1 MVKTGENVEILFFI
15 NICYNKVSL
24 TLLRGNYIFMSVEV
38 GSKVQGKV
46 TGITNFGAFVELP
59 GGTTGLVH
67 ISEVADSYVK
77 DVNDHLKI
85 GDVIEVKVISEKDGK
100 TALSIK
106 KAIDKPEGQASSYS
120 QRPRQGRTDNRSK
133 DFRSKGNFKPK
144 ESFEDK
150 MAKFLKS
157 SEENL
162 SSLKRNTETKRGG
175 RGGRRG

>member
-1 MVKTGENVEILFFI
+1 
-15 NICYNKVSL
+15 
-24 TLLRGNYIFMSVEV
+24 MSIEV

-59 GGTTGLVH
+59 GGSTGLVH

-85 GDVIEVKVISEKDGK
+85 GDMIEVKVISEKDGK

-106 KAIDKPEGQASSYS
+106 KAIDKPEGQTSSYS
-120 QRPRQGRTDNRSK
+120 QRPPRQGRTDSRNK
-133 DFRSKGNFKPK
+133 DFRPKGNFKPK
-144 ESFEDK
+144 ENFEDK

-162 SSLKRNTETKRGG
+162 STLKRSTETKRGG

>member
-1 MVKTGENVEILFFI
+1 MSIEI
-15 NICYNKVSL
+15 
-24 TLLRGNYIFMSVEV
+24 

-77 DVNDHLKI
+77 DVNDYLTV
-85 GDVIEVKVISEKDGK
+85 GDQVEVKVISEKDGK

-106 KAIDKPEGQASSYS
+106 KAIDKPEGQSNSYS
-120 QRPRQGRTDNRSK
+120 QRSPRQGRDDRNAK
-133 DFRSKGNFKPK
+133 KFRSKGNFKPK
-144 ESFEDK
+144 ETFEDK
-150 MAKFLKS
+150 MAQFLKS

-162 SSLKRNTETKRGG
+162 YNLKRNTETKRGG

>member
-1 MVKTGENVEILFFI
+1 
-15 NICYNKVSL
+15 
-24 TLLRGNYIFMSVEV
+24 MSVEV

-67 ISEVADSYVK
+67 ISEVAESYVK
-77 DVNDHLKI
+77 DINDHLKV
-85 GDVIEVKVISEKDGK
+85 GDMVEVKVISEKDGK

-106 KAIDKPEGQASSYS
+106 KAIEKPETSSYS
-120 QRPRQGRTDNRSK
+120 QRPARQGRSDNRSK
-133 DFRSKGNFKPK
+133 DFRPKGNFKPK
-144 ESFEDK
+144 ETFEDK
-150 MAKFLKS
+150 VAKFLKS

>member
-1 MVKTGENVEILFFI
+1 MSIEI
-15 NICYNKVSL
+15 
-24 TLLRGNYIFMSVEV
+24 
-38 GSKVQGKV
+38 GSKVKGKV

-59 GGTTGLVH
+59 EGKTGLVH

-77 DVNDHLKI
+77 DVNDHLKL
-85 GDVIEVKVISEKDGK
+85 GDEVEVKVISEKEGK
-100 TALSIK
+100 IALSIK
-106 KAIDKPEGQASSYS
+106 KAIDRPEGYS
-120 QRPRQGRTDNRSK
+120 QRPRQGRDTRKSK

-150 MAKFLKS
+150 IASFLKA

-162 SSLKRNTETKRGG
+162 STLKRSTESKRGG

>member
-1 MVKTGENVEILFFI
+1 MSIEI
-15 NICYNKVSL
+15 
-24 TLLRGNYIFMSVEV
+24 

-67 ISEVADSYVK
+67 ISEVADSFVK
-77 DVNDHLKI
+77 DVHDHLTV
-85 GDVIEVKVISEKDGK
+85 GDQIEVKVISEKDGK

-106 KAIDKPEGQASSYS
+106 KAVDRPEGQTTS
-120 QRPRQGRTDNRSK
+120 QRPVKRGRDDRKSN
-133 DFRSKGNFKPK
+133 DYRSKGNFKPK
-144 ESFEDK
+144 ETFEDK
-150 MAKFLKS
+150 MAQFLKS

-162 SSLKRNTETKRGG
+162 YNLKRNTETKRGG

>member
-1 MVKTGENVEILFFI
+1 
-15 NICYNKVSL
+15 
-24 TLLRGNYIFMSVEV
+24 MSIEV

-59 GGTTGLVH
+59 GGSTGLVH

-77 DVNDHLKI
+77 DVNDHLKV
-85 GDVIEVKVISEKDGK
+85 GDQIEVKVISEKDGK

-106 KAIDKPEGQASSYS
+106 KAIDRPEGQTPSYS
-120 QRPRQGRTDNRSK
+120 QAPRRQRSVDSRSK
-133 DFRSKGNFKPK
+133 DFRSKGNFKSK

-150 MAKFLKS
+150 MSRFLKT

-162 SSLKRNTETKRGG
+162 STLKRNTGAKQGG

>member
-1 MVKTGENVEILFFI
+1 MSIEI
-15 NICYNKVSL
+15 
-24 TLLRGNYIFMSVEV
+24 

-59 GGTTGLVH
+59 DGQTGLVH
-67 ISEVADSYVK
+67 ISEVADSFVK
-77 DVNDHLKI
+77 DVNDHLTV
-85 GDVIEVKVISEKDGK
+85 GDQIEVKILSEKEGK
-100 TALSIK
+100 IALSIK
-106 KAIDKPEGQASSYS
+106 KTVDRPE
-120 QRPRQGRTDNRSK
+120 RPRPERRSK
-133 DFRSKGNFKPK
+133 QGGNYRPKGQFKPK

-162 SSLKRNTETKRGG
+162 SSLKRNTEGKRGG

>member
-1 MVKTGENVEILFFI
+1 
-15 NICYNKVSL
+15 
-24 TLLRGNYIFMSVEV
+24 MSIEV
-38 GSKVQGKV
+38 GSKVKGKV

-77 DVNDHLKI
+77 DVNDHLKV
-85 GDVIEVKVISEKDGK
+85 GDETEVKVISESEGK
-100 TALSIK
+100 IALSIK
-106 KAIDKPEGQASSYS
+106 KAIEKPEGQTSSFS
-120 QRPRQGRTDNRSK
+120 KRPSHKGDKRSK
-133 DFRSKGNFKPK
+133 DFRSKGNFQKK

-150 MAKFLKS
+150 MNKFLKS

-162 SSLKRNTETKRGG
+162 STLKRNTEGKRGG